1 MSQNIPELVAYVAR
15 SLADQ
20 PEAIQVSEGVRG
32 RQRVVRLAVA
42 ADDMGRV
49 IGREGRVANA
59 LRVLLKAAP
68 GPDRWGLE
76 IAD

>member
-1 MSQNIPELVAYVAR
+1 MSQDIPGLVAYVAR
-15 SLADQ
+15 SLADN
-20 PEAIQVSEGVRG
+20 PEAVSVSEGIRG
-32 RQRVVRLAVA
+32 RQRVVRLAVSA
-42 ADDMGRV
+42 EDMGRV

-59 LRVLLKAAP
+59 LRVLLKAVP

>member
-1 MSQNIPELVAYVAR
+1 MSQDIPGLVAYVAR

-20 PEAIQVSEGVRG
+20 PDAVTVTESNRG
-32 RQRVVRLAVA
+32 RQRVVRLGVSAE
-42 ADDMGRV
+42 DMGRV

-59 LRVLLKAAP
+59 LRVLLKAVP
-68 GPDRWGLE
+68 GGDRWGLE

>member
-1 MSQNIPELVAYVAR
+1 MAQNIPELVAYVGR
-15 SLADQ
+15 TLADE
-20 PEAIQVSEGVRG
+20 PDAIVVAEGTRG
-32 RQRVVRLAVA
+32 RLRVVQLSVA
-42 ADDMGRV
+42 PGDMGRV

-68 GPDRWGLE
+68 GADRWGLE